1 MASSLVTTRTAS
13 GVSGDAGTG
22 AACRAAHELAR
33 KALGDSPVVAGFVF
47 APPSHELEAVRR
59 EVTALEPG
67 ARWLLAQSGG
77 GLSQHGFSREA
88 LVIFLVASGRVRV
101 HGTRASSIRQD
112 PRAAATTLTASFAGQ
127 AREARD
133 AGLPLSTT
141 IVLNDGLAGVGEPL
155 LRELRAKTRTFQQ
168 IVGGASCDDRRFK
181 VTWVSDAEQAEPE
194 GAVALHVFDR
204 FQWGVGVEHGLTPA
218 TPRFIATRVRGTT
231 LVELNGK
238 PAFEAY
244 RDFARTRGIALD
256 EKSAQRFLIAHEL
269 GVYFLNQLTVVR
281 APIFVGPNGELEMIA
296 AVPEGAEVCILDSS
310 PDAMVSATHQAAL
323 EAKRNLGERRPAGV
337 LVFTCI
343 CRRLLLGPRFPE
355 EVDAI
360 RQVFPDTPLAGF
372 VTYGE
377 IARFSG
383 RLDGWH
389 NATTVVL
396 AIPE

>member
-1 MASSLVTTRTAS
+1 MASLVTTKTAS
-13 GVSGDAGTG
+13 GISEDADTVT
-22 AACRAAHELAR
+22 ACRVALQLAR
-33 KALGDSPVVAGFVF
+33 QALGDAPVAGFVF
-47 APPSHELEAVRR
+47 APARHELEAVRR
-59 EVTALEPG
+59 AVSSLEP
-67 ARWLLAQSGG
+67 RTQWLLGQSGG
-77 GLSQHGFSREA
+77 GLSQHGFSRDA
-88 LVIFLVASGRVRV
+88 LVIFLVASSRLRV
-101 HGTRASSIRQD
+101 HGARASSIRGD
-112 PRAAATTLTASFAGQ
+112 PQAAAATLTASFATQ
-127 AREARD
+127 AQKAKEE
-133 AGLPLSTT
+133 GLPLSTT
-141 IVLNDGLAGVGEPL
+141 IVLSDGLAGVGESL

-181 VTWVSDAEQAEPE
+181 ATFVSDAEQVEAE

-204 FQWGVGVEHGLTPA
+204 LQWGVGVEHGLSPA
-218 TPRFIATRVRGTT
+218 TPRFIATRARGTT
-231 LVELNGK
+231 LLELNGR
-238 PAFEAY
+238 PAFDAY
-244 RDFARTRGIALD
+244 RDFAQKRGVTLD
-256 EKSAQRFLIAHEL
+256 EKNTQRVLIAHEL

-281 APIFVGPNGELEMIA
+281 APIFVGPKGELEMIA

-310 PDAMVSATHQAAL
+310 PDAMVSATRQAAT
-323 EAKRNLGERRPAGV
+323 EAKRNLGDRRAAGV

-343 CRRLLLGPRFPE
+343 CRRMLLGPRFPE

-360 RQVFPDTPLAGF
+360 RQVFPDTPLGGF